1 VIVPRTPAHL
11 SACADLARIT
21 HRTDGYPIVLPDDIN
36 AFLAPAAQLAA
47 WIARADGAV
56 VGHVGLHR
64 PTSAAVAHVL
74 AAAGLEAAPI
84 GVVSRLMVGPEGRG
98 CGTGMAL
105 LDRATVDA
113 HGRGLRPVLDVVTTY
128 ASAIRLYQRAGWE
141 QIGVAS
147 VAMPNGK
154 SVDEYVFV
162 GAAQPTSRRT

>member
-1 VIVPRTPAHL
+1 VLRPGTRTVVRGSRTLTRLAWMPVGCRSVIVPRTPAHL

-113 HGRGLRPVLDVVTTY
+113 HGRGCGRSST
-128 ASAIRLYQRAGWE
+128 W
-141 QIGVAS
+141 
-147 VAMPNGK
+147 
-154 SVDEYVFV
+154 
-162 GAAQPTSRRT
+162 